1 VLIDQLDVATT
12 YAEGVGFTADASAYV
27 VMILGLPQEQRAQAR
42 PSDEPCGVTSDP
54 QCAYDAMLASS
65 RFADDRFESWARSMP
80 AGDAA
85 ELDALRAD
93 ALLEEVV
100 GSIAASADVPEVLAD
115 PMRDPNDQFVPR
127 ALAYVGELWVLFSS
141 FGHP

>member
-1 VLIDQLDVATT
+1 
-12 YAEGVGFTADASAYV
+12 
-27 VMILGLPQEQRAQAR
+27 
-42 PSDEPCGVTSDP
+42 
-54 QCAYDAMLASS
+54 MLASS